1 MTDSLQGNI
10 SVSGGRP
17 ANPNAPQRARRKSPL
32 DFTGKQMQDL
42 AEAKATELAQ
52 REKEIG
58 LVNAVAA
65 HRKAT
70 TEVDMT
76 RAARV
81 RVAQDELAEV
91 ELKTVEVRPKVM
103 HGVRVNSP
111 IQDMTFGRF
120 VFQPGDPDHPLG
132 ADAAEPYVGPLQT
145 MSFEEG
151 VPYSMDTELY
161 DYLDAKGYIW
171 H

>member
-1 MTDSLQGNI
+1 MTDSLQGNL
-10 SVSGGRP
+10 SVSGRA
-17 ANPNAPQRARRKSPL
+17 ANPNSPNRMRKKSPL
-32 DFTGKQMQDL
+32 DYTGKRMQDL
-42 AEAKATELAQ
+42 AEANSTELAQ

-58 LVNAVAA
+58 LANAAAA

-70 TEVDMT
+70 NEVDMT
-76 RAARV
+76 RASRV
-81 RVAQDELAEV
+81 KVAAEELDEV
-91 ELKTVEVRPKVM
+91 ELKTVEVRPKII

-132 ADAAEPYVGPLQT
+132 AEAEEPYVGPLQT

-151 VPYSMDTELY
+151 VPYAMDVDLY